1 MTNQNAQ
8 KGEYFEDLFCREITK
23 DPRNIK
29 KLLRRFQNL
38 FRKTKK

>member
-8 KGEYFEDLFCREITK
+8 KGEYFEGLFCREIAK

-29 KLLRRFQNL
+29 KNC
-38 FRKTKK
+38 